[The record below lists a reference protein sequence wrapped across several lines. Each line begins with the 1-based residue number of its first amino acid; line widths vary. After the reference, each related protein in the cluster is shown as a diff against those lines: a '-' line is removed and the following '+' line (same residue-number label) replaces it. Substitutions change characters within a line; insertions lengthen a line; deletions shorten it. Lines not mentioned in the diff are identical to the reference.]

1 MFSCCFC
8 IVSHYIIDLCLIVG
22 VSNARQGHMS
32 KDKTAT
38 AATKADK
45 VKEAHASV
53 IAHVA
58 KLGKAS
64 VKRFARPLPL
74 IMTAILL
81 AAYYLDHAS
90 TASTAILYMIAE
102 NGKKSGRADG
112 NVYLRNGV
120 IRAMAIP
127 RLVQNGF
134 TSAARS
140 AFGQLSAAFRSLSQA
155 NQNLWINT
163 KGFFKSDRFGRP
175 VEITGKAL
183 YNMLNGNLIDIGVA
197 PISVPP
203 LPAAVKGITSLTV
216 SADVSSVAMD
226 LDYDPTP
233 TDAGV
238 IHKIFATAPQGSGIN
253 RPGKSI
259 YRFIGLLPAGTA
271 TSFDIWS
278 MYVAKYGA
286 PAAGFKVFVKLVPV
300 NSTTGQA
307 GAAILASTTVVP

>member
-1 MFSCCFC
+1 MFSYCFC
-8 IVSHYIIDLCLIVG
+8 IVSHYVIVLCLIVG

-32 KDKTAT
+32 KDKIAT
-38 AATKADK
+38 AAKKADK
-45 VKEAHASV
+45 VKEQHESV

-58 KLGKAS
+58 KLGQAS

-81 AAYYLDHAS
+81 AAYYIDHAS
-90 TASTAILYMIAE
+90 GVSTAMLYMIAE

-120 IRAMAIP
+120 IRGMAIP

-216 SADVSSVAMD
+216 TADVSSATMD
-226 LDYDPTP
+226 LDFDPSP
-233 TDAGV
+233 TDADTV
-238 IHKIFATAPQGSGIN
+238 HKIFATAPQGSGIN
-253 RPGKSI
+253 RPGQSL
-259 YRFIGLLPAGTA
+259 YRFIGTLDSTKA
-271 TSFDIWS
+271 TPQDIQAK
-278 MYVAKYGA
+278 YVAKYGV